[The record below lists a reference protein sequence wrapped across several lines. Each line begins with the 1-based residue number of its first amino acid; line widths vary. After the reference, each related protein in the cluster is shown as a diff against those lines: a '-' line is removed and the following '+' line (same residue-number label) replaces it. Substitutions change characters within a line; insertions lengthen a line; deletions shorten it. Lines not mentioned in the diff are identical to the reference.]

1 LFKFSN
7 IFFTDIFEKGIS
19 EGSFGCVC
27 CASNIKSKEKIAIKF
42 YKKQESTE
50 VIEQEIKVG
59 FDKRLICPYIMTFK
73 NDFTFSNEETD
84 GEFRCVSMELMSS
97 SLESLLK
104 PSINKDS
111 AFPLRM
117 LFTIDTPVYF
127 ILFIYLFCHRRFCIS
142 SHRSYWVLEY
152 FILTILFTLT

>member
-1 LFKFSN
+1 
-7 IFFTDIFEKGIS
+7 
-19 EGSFGCVC
+19 
-27 CASNIKSKEKIAIKF
+27 
-42 YKKQESTE
+42 

-59 FDKRLICPYIMTFK
+59 FDIMTFK

-84 GEFRCVSMELMSS
+84 GEFRCLSMELINS

-117 LFTIDTPVYF
+117 LFTIDTTVYF
-127 ILFIYLFCHRRFCIS
+127 ILFIYSFYYRRFCIS
-142 SHRSYWVLEY
+142 SHKSYWVLEY
-152 FILTILFTLT
+152 SILMILFILI